1 MFDWR
6 SLIENKK
13 EFLLQYKR
21 YENIP
26 LHDFITDDIIISHS
40 IPKSTIPDW
49 SDESENENESEEVE
63 RRRQKKKEEDD
74 KRLPFLHKDIEKM
87 GKFIIKINETSPKD
101 SLWISTEHSLKCDSL
116 DDSLIMLK
124 SSDRITFSSPSSLTI
139 VKWDSSLKSC
149 NEFRCFVA
157 CSPESTLLIAV
168 SQKDDCVFYE
178 HLLER
183 KEEILKRILSCIN
196 GIFKNFKPN
205 HYVLDIFL
213 EENNRTVIIDIGEWR
228 TNSAI
233 LWEWEELEE
242 LQRAG
247 KHAQIRLIEN
257 EGDCRMGSARL
268 NCYENF
274 I

>member
-13 EFLLQYKR
+13 EFLLEYKR

-26 LHDFITDDIIISHS
+26 LHDFITDDVIISHS
-40 IPKSTIPDW
+40 LPKSTIPDW
-49 SDESENENESEEVE
+49 SDENDNENDDDEE
-63 RRRQKKKEEDD
+63 QKKVDD
-74 KRLPFLHKDIEKM
+74 KRLPFLHKDIKKM

-101 SLWISTEHSLKCDSL
+101 SLWISTEHSLKCDNL
-116 DDSLIMLK
+116 DDSLIMIK
-124 SSDRITFSSPSSLTI
+124 SSDRINFSSPSSLTI
-139 VKWDSSLKSC
+139 VKWDSSLKIC

-157 CSPESTLLIAV
+157 CSPERTLLLAV

-183 KEEILKRILSCIN
+183 KEEILERIKACLK

-228 TNSAI
+228 TNSGI

-242 LQRAG
+242 LERSG
-247 KHAQIRLIEN
+247 KHNQIRLIES